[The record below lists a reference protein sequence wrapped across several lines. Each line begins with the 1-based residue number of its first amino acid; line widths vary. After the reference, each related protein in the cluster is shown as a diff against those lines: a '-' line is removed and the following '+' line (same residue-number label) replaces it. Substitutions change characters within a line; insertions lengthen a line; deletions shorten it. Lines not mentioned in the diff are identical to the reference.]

1 MQTKNPLENLKS
13 VDLSHLSKEEAK
25 EFTLLLEE
33 LEKREKRESSMAS
46 FYDFVKTIWPEFIA
60 GAHHKKMA
68 EAFDKIAS
76 GESKRLII
84 NMPPRHTKSEF
95 ASYLFP
101 AYLLGKRPKLK
112 IIEATHTADRS

>member
-1 MQTKNPLENLKS
+1 MEQRAKAAGKTSAAQVYRRYINANKNPLENLKS

-60 GAHHKKMA
+60 GAHHKRWPRL
-68 EAFDKIAS
+68 S
-76 GESKRLII
+76 TRLLQESQK
-84 NMPPRHTKSEF
+84 
-95 ASYLFP
+95 
-101 AYLLGKRPKLK
+101 
-112 IIEATHTADRS
+112 D